1 MSAGQMQTQA
11 QAQAQAQAA
20 PNRPLLEVSDLKKH
34 FPIRSGF
41 LSGVTGYVYAVDGV
55 SFSIDKGETLSLVGE
70 SGCGKSTVGR
80 TVLRLLE
87 PTSGQVVLDGQRI
100 DDLPARRLRPLRRRM
115 QVVFQDPFSS
125 LNPRLKVK
133 DILAEPITNFG
144 LAASAKEVEDRVG
157 ELLDKV
163 RLPRDAMN
171 RFPHEFSGGQR
182 QRIGIARALAPGA
195 DLIIC
200 DEAVSAL
207 DVSVKAQIVNLLSD
221 LQDELGVSLLFIS
234 HDLAIV
240 EHITHRVAVMYLGKI
255 VEVAEKRAL
264 FAAPKHPYTEALLS
278 AVPLPDP
285 TAKRERIILTGDVP
299 SPIRPPSGCR
309 FHTRCPHAF
318 DRCRAEEPP
327 LKAIAPGH
335 LAACHLHDPAAA
347 TVENEISKSP
357 SGKELNRLN
366 LM

>member
-1 MSAGQMQTQA
+1 MSTAPMQTQA
-11 QAQAQAQAA
+11 PPSGAA
-20 PNRPLLEVSDLKKH
+20 RRPLLEVNDLKKH

-80 TVLRLLE
+80 TVLRLIE
-87 PTSGQVVLDGQRI
+87 PTSGQVLLDGKRI
-100 DDLPARRLRPLRRRM
+100 DDLPASELRPLRRRM

-144 LAASAKEVEDRVG
+144 LASSARDVEERVA

-163 RLPRDAMN
+163 RLPRDAMK

-221 LQDELGVSLLFIS
+221 LQDELGLSLLFIS

-255 VEVAEKRAL
+255 VEVAEKSAL

-285 TAKRERIILTGDVP
+285 TAKRDRIILTGDVP
-299 SPIRPPSGCR
+299 SPIKPPPGCR

-318 DRCRAEEPP
+318 DRCRQEEPA
-327 LKAIAPGH
+327 LKAIGPGH
-335 LAACHLHDPAAA
+335 LSACHLHDAGVMRPTPVTQAA
-347 TVENEISKSP
+347 
-357 SGKELNRLN
+357 
-366 LM
+366 

>member
-1 MSAGQMQTQA
+1 MMQA
-11 QAQAQAQAA
+11 QNNAA
-20 PNRPLLEVSDLKKH
+20 PVAKRPLLEVNDLKKH

-41 LSGVTGYVYAVDGV
+41 LSGISAYVYAVDGV

-80 TVLRLLE
+80 TILRLIE
-87 PTSGQVVLDGQRI
+87 PTAGQVLLDGQRI
-100 DDLPARRLRPLRRRM
+100 DDLPASQLRPLRRRM

-125 LNPRLKVK
+125 LNPRLRVR

-144 LAASAKEVEDRVG
+144 LASGKADVDARVA

-163 RLPRDAMN
+163 RLPRDAMK
-171 RFPHEFSGGQR
+171 RYPHEFSGGQR

-221 LQDELGVSLLFIS
+221 LQDELGLSLLFIS

-264 FAAPKHPYTEALLS
+264 FSAPKHPYTEALLS

-285 TAKRERIILTGDVP
+285 TAKRERVILTGDVP
-299 SPIRPPSGCR
+299 SPIKPPPGCR

-318 DRCRAEEPP
+318 DRCRIDEPP

-335 LAACHLHDPAAA
+335 LAACHLHDAGVMRTTPAAA
-347 TVENEISKSP
+347 LV
-357 SGKELNRLN
+357 
-366 LM
+366 

>member
-1 MSAGQMQTQA
+1 MTAPP
-11 QAQAQAQAA
+11 AA
-20 PNRPLLEVSDLKKH
+20 RTDRPLLEVKDLKKH
-34 FPIRSGF
+34 FPIRTGF
-41 LSGVTGYVYAVDGV
+41 FAGISGYVYAVDGV
-55 SFSIDKGETLSLVGE
+55 SFSIGRGETLSLVGE

-87 PTSGQVVLDGQRI
+87 PTAGEVWLDGQRI
-100 DDLPARRLRPLRRRM
+100 DGIPLRRLRPLRRRM

-125 LNPRLKVK
+125 LNPRLKVR

-144 LAASAKEVEDRVG
+144 LAGSASDLDGRIAD
-157 ELLDKV
+157 LMDKV
-163 RLPRDAMN
+163 RLPRDAVN
-171 RFPHEFSGGQR
+171 RYPHEFSGGQR

-221 LQDELGVSLLFIS
+221 LQDELGLSLLFIS

-255 VEVAEKRAL
+255 VEIADKRTL

-278 AVPLPDP
+278 AVPVPDP
-285 TAKRERIILTGDVP
+285 TTKRNRIILKGDVP
-299 SPIRPPSGCR
+299 SPIRPPPGCR

-318 DRCRAEEPP
+318 DRCRVEEPA
-327 LKAIAPGH
+327 LRTVAPGQV
-335 LAACHLHDPAAA
+335 AACHLHDPVAQPVARAA
-347 TVENEISKSP
+347 
-357 SGKELNRLN
+357 
-366 LM
+366 